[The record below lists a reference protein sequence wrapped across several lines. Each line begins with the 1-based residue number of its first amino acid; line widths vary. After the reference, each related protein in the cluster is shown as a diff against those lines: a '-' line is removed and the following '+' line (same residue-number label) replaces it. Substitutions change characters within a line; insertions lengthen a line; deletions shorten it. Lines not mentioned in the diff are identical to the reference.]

1 MGSRGQFGPYW
12 FFPVVVKLTT
22 TESGRQ
28 PMNIVPFHFE
38 ELALMETCW
47 ITGKPYFTRRAIGE
61 WLEYQGRPQ
70 KAIDKIV
77 ERNPHIKQFSVAVK
91 LTATDGKKY
100 STDVY
105 DPIGLQLIVFES
117 NQPKAIQF
125 KVDVAHLVYAY
136 MNGTLKPSKWALK
149 DDLMSAAHQI
159 KSLPRGTKR
168 GDLVRDLAERDS
180 ISTQTAYRRIGLATG
195 ENFKNIKGKCI
206 QRSDKG
212 ATKHPGEKEKTLV
225 YAKANPAARGVSIKR
240 ALNLITSHDR
250 INVWIREAS
259 K

>member
-1 MGSRGQFGPYW
+1 
-12 FFPVVVKLTT
+12 
-22 TESGRQ
+22 
-28 PMNIVPFHFE
+28 MNIVPFHFE

-61 WLEYQGRPQ
+61 WLEYQGRAQ
-70 KAIDKIV
+70 KAVDKIV

-125 KVDVAHLVYAY
+125 KVAVAHLVYAY
-136 MNGTLKPSKWALK
+136 MKGELKPSKWALK
-149 DDLMSAAHQI
+149 DDLMSAVRQI
-159 KSLPRGTKR
+159 QSLPRGTKR
-168 GDLVRDLAERDS
+168 ADLVRDLAGRDG
-180 ISTQTAYRRIGLATG
+180 ISTQTAYRRIGLAAG
-195 ENFKNIKGKCI
+195 ENFRNTKGKPI

-212 ATKHPGEKEKTLV
+212 TTKHPSEKEKVLV
-225 YAKANPAARGVSIKR
+225 YAEANPTARGASIKKM
-240 ALNLITSHDR
+240 LNLQTSYAR